1 MNFCNQTG
9 GLGCPPPWKWCS
21 WDRCWCRRKGVIR
34 CPESGELLPQTSSPL
49 PSQARGN
56 PRDGGGALSFYPIVL
71 LAFGTLES
79 CPFIFLDL
87 GALGPYPFIFLTCR
101 TFGLHLFLFLVFST
115 LFKYLLLLPSEPM
128 GETTPSPPHSLTVR
142 GNTLTSPPFR
152 NTCMCG
158 ANAHTSFPE
167 NGLGTFL

>member
-1 MNFCNQTG
+1 MGWAARRHGSDAHETG
-9 GLGCPPPWKWCS
+9 AGAEGKELFGARRVVNSCLKRHPPFPLKPGGILGM
-21 WDRCWCRRKGVIR
+21 
-34 CPESGELLPQTSSPL
+34 
-49 PSQARGN
+49 
-56 PRDGGGALSFYPIVL
+56 GGGALSFYPIVL

-128 GETTPSPPHSLTVR
+128 GETTPCPPHSLTVR